1 MLTTVFLV
9 RLLNAVVDQYLN
21 DVETLSKTAA

>member
-1 MLTTVFLV
+1 MPTTVFLV